1 MFWIKTDWWINSD
14 ENSKLIKENNAALF
28 TVVVEENVEIVKL
41 FLTND
46 KNDINVTYKIEKCM
60 NDNSSI
66 EEITLLHISVEI
78 DIENKKN

>member
-41 FLTND
+41 LLTND
-46 KNDINVTYKIEKCM
+46 KNDINVTYKFEKCM

-66 EEITLLHISVEI
+66 EEITLLHLSVEI
-78 DIENKKN
+78 YIENKKN